1 MLPLR
6 ALYAGLPPAKSQT
19 NRVRDAFCKDDG
31 RSPPDTRAACR
42 AAACSMAWSSAL
54 ELCAGAEGRSWS
66 RAVALEA
73 EAVMAGSEAAALGQE
88 VRVLR
93 ACLAAVSGLGV
104 HGESLRADHE
114 AVQGVFDIRPEA
126 VDPVERSGGALT
138 LCWHDHEMC
147 VRWLMSVT
155 CQG

>member
-73 EAVMAGSEAAALGQE
+73 EAVMAGSEAARSDRRCGSCELVLLRSAVLVYMGNLCARTMKLSRASLTFDPKLSIQSNVLEAL
-88 VRVLR
+88 
-93 ACLAAVSGLGV
+93 
-104 HGESLRADHE
+104 
-114 AVQGVFDIRPEA
+114 
-126 VDPVERSGGALT
+126 
-138 LCWHDHEMC
+138 
-147 VRWLMSVT
+147 
-155 CQG
+155 